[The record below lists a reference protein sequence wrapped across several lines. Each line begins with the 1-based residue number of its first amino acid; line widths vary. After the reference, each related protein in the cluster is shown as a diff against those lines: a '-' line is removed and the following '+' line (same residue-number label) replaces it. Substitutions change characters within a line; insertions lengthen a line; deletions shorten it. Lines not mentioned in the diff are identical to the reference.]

1 MSVYFEEK
9 LQELYPDQTF
19 PVEAEEEVKA
29 AEEEDLTE
37 DSEDEFVEP
46 RRKRLKTH
54 EKALHIK

>member
-9 LQELYPDQTF
+9 LLELYPDQTF
-19 PVEAEEEVKA
+19 PAETEEEVKA
-29 AEEEDLTE
+29 AEDELTE